1 VVTPDEFDV
10 AVETLREGTIVVHIT
25 GDLDL
30 ATSPRVDDT
39 LSSAGVAHVVI
50 DLAGCTFLDSS
61 GVRVLVE
68 AVRDAPERGRRVSI
82 VAADT
87 GIRRVLEITGV
98 DTMAPVH
105 SSVEEAL

>member
-1 VVTPDEFDV
+1 VATPDEFDV
-10 AVETLREGTIVVHIT
+10 TVETPRDGTIVVHVI

-30 ATSPRVDDT
+30 ATSPRVDDA
-39 LSSAGVAHVVI
+39 LSSADAAHVVI

-68 AVRDAPERGRRVSI
+68 AVRNASGTGRQVSL

-98 DTMAPVH
+98 DTMVPVH

>member
-1 VVTPDEFDV
+1 VATPDEFAV
-10 AVETLREGTIVVHIT
+10 TVETPREGTIVVRII

-39 LSSAGVAHVVI
+39 LSSTVATHVVI
-50 DLAGCTFLDSS
+50 DLADCTFLDSS

-68 AVRDAPERGRRVSI
+68 AVRDAPEGGRQVSL
-82 VAADT
+82 VATDT

-98 DTMAPVH
+98 DTIVPVH

>member
-1 VVTPDEFDV
+1 VATPDEFDV
-10 AVETLREGTIVVHIT
+10 TVATPREGTIVVRII

-39 LSSAGVAHVVI
+39 LSSAAAAHVVI

-68 AVRDAPERGRRVSI
+68 AVRDAPERGRRVSL
-82 VAADT
+82 VATDT

-98 DTMAPVH
+98 DTMVPVH